1 MNETT
6 QLVHDTLERILR
18 DTVDSGLRE
27 RAETHDGAAAVFPAA
42 LWQTLSSSG
51 LTMASVPE
59 ALGGPGLPLAD
70 AFALVRLIG
79 AHAAPVPLAE
89 HLLTARVLAEQS
101 VALPDGVLSLVCST
115 AADTLVIE
123 NNTARG
129 ELALVPWGRMAER
142 VLVVLPSGQAVLL
155 SPADA
160 EITTGRNIAGEPWD
174 TLRCNATPVQHI
186 DTGAWLPANL
196 QLNLALMRA
205 VMLSGAMSAVLNTSI
220 DYVQMRKQFGK
231 PISGFQA
238 IQHSLAVMAGE
249 CAAAQR
255 MADAALEAHGTAGFA
270 NEVAAAKA
278 RAGEAAGIVAA
289 VAHQV
294 HGAMGFTHEHHLHHF
309 TRRLMAWRDDYGN
322 EVFWQRELGRAISA
336 VGADQAWSFLT
347 TSGGGRPG
355 SSPDGRW

>member
-1 MNETT
+1 MSEVT
-6 QLVHDTLERILR
+6 QLIHDTLERILR
-18 DTVDSGLRE
+18 DGLDAGVRE
-27 RAETHDGAAAVFPAA
+27 RAESTEAAAAVFPTA
-42 LWQTLSSSG
+42 LWQNLSTSG
-51 LTMASVPE
+51 LTLASVPE

-101 VALPDGVLSLVCST
+101 IALPEGVLTLVCAS

-123 NNTARG
+123 QGTATG
-129 ELALVPWGRMAER
+129 EVAGVPWGRVAEH
-142 VLVVLPSGQAVLL
+142 VLVVLPSGQAALL
-155 SPADA
+155 SWGDVEVTP
-160 EITTGRNIAGEPWD
+160 GRNIAGEPWD
-174 TLRCNATPVQHI
+174 ILRCTRAPVQLI

-205 VMLSGAMSAVLNTSI
+205 VMLSGAMSAVLSTSI

-238 IQHSLAVMAGE
+238 IQHSLALMAGE

-289 VAHQV
+289 IAHQV

-322 EVFWQRELGRAISA
+322 EVHWQRELGRAVSA
-336 VGADQAWSFLT
+336 AGADGAWNFLT
-347 TSGGGRPG
+347 TSGGGG
-355 SSPDGRW
+355 